1 MEQVYDCLEVLKSL
15 SHDQKQ
21 KFFDGSLKDS
31 NFSTNQNIS
40 LNIFGEIAE
49 AFASSNRNIAIKNM
63 LIKINS
69 DMSDAVNASS
79 LVKNI
84 TQK

>member
-1 MEQVYDCLEVLKSL
+1 MEQVYDCLEVLKSW

-31 NFSTNQNIS
+31 NFPTNQNIS
-40 LNIFGEIAE
+40 FNIFGEIVE
-49 AFASSNRNIAIKNM
+49 TFASSNRNIAIKNM